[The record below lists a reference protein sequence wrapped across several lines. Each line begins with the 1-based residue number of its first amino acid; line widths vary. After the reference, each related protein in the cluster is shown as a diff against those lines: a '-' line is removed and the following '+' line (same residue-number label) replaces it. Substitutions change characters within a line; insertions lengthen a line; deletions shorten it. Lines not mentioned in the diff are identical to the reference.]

1 MAVPPLLPP
10 GLVHTSSVRQA
21 LFQQLY
27 LYPAQNYNQ
36 TKKYQFKFPRKEE
49 KKEEIKPRKDRILS
63 WSKPIQLSLW
73 APHCSGA
80 PSRSSDDKF

>member
-1 MAVPPLLPP
+1 MAVPPFPP

-36 TKKYQFKFPRKEE
+36 TKKYQLKFPRKEE
-49 KKEEIKPRKDRILS
+49 KKRRNKT
-63 WSKPIQLSLW
+63 
-73 APHCSGA
+73 
-80 PSRSSDDKF
+80 